1 MASKKESTFINMVLT
16 LFLVALIASTTL
28 GYVYEFTKEPIALA
42 KKAKLEKAI
51 KQVVPD
57 FDSDPAADMYEIAI
71 EGDEAL
77 QCYPVRK
84 GGELVGTAIRT
95 YSDKGFTRRIYVMV
109 GFIHDGTIFESQVL
123 DHQETP
129 GLGDKMDR
137 AKSDFPLQ
145 FKDKNPAQWILK
157 VKKDGGNVDAITA
170 ATISSRAYTDA
181 VDLAYRM
188 FMEKGVKK

>member
-16 LFLVALIASTTL
+16 LFIVALVASTTL

-51 KQVVPD
+51 KLVVPE
-57 FDSDPAADMYEIAI
+57 FDSDPATDKYEIPV

-77 QCYPVRK
+77 ECYPVRK

-95 YSDKGFTRRIYVMV
+95 YSDKGFTTRIYIMV
-109 GFIHDGTIFESQVL
+109 GLLNDGTIYDTQVL
-123 DHQETP
+123 FHQETP

-137 AKSDFPLQ
+137 SKSDFPLQ
-145 FKDKNPAQWILK
+145 FKDKNPAQWVLK
-157 VKKDGGNVDAITA
+157 VKKDGGDVDAITA
-170 ATISSRAYTDA
+170 ATISSRAFADA
-181 VDLAYRM
+181 VDLAFKKY
-188 FMEKGVKK
+188 MEKGVKQ